1 MNASRR
7 RCALG
12 LCLAALWPGAAFAQ
26 AQPPQ
31 VLLQSIDAVT
41 IEGNDAVVD
50 MTLQVRNA
58 GPLALPL
65 QSVDFTLQLGG
76 AMLGQGHSTTP
87 VTIPAGGRVGLPVRL
102 TVSGPTLVQLLL
114 TLPGSDRLPYRIDG
128 TAEIGQTLLRIPF
141 EQDGEVRLP
150 VQ

>member
-7 RCALG
+7 RWALR
-12 LCLAALWPGAAFAQ
+12 LCLAGLWPAAAFAQ
-26 AQPPQ
+26 VQPPQ

-41 IEGNDAVVD
+41 IEGNDAVLD
-50 MTLQVRNA
+50 LTLQVRNT

-65 QSVDFTLQLGG
+65 QAVDFSLQLGG
-76 AMLGQGHSTTP
+76 AMIGQGRSTTP
-87 VTIPAGGRVGLPVRL
+87 VSIPAGGRAALPVRL
-102 TVSGPTLVQLLL
+102 TVNGPTLVQLLL
-114 TLPGSDRLPYRIDG
+114 TLPGNDRLPYRIDG

-141 EQDGEVRLP
+141 EQDGVVRLP